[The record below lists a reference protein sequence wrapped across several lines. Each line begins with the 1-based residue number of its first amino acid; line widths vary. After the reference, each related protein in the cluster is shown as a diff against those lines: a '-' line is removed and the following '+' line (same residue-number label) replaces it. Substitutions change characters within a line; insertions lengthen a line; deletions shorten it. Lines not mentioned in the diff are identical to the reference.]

1 MTSTLNTPSAASA
14 ILASDLVAL
23 RRELHQDPELGLTLP
38 KTQAKVL
45 EALHGL
51 DLEIT
56 KGTAATSVV
65 AVLRGTAASPE
76 HARRAAVLLR
86 GDMDALPI
94 TERTGLPYASRN
106 GAMHA
111 CGHDMHT
118 AGLVG
123 AARILAASRDEL
135 PGDVIFMFQPGEE
148 GHNGAQIMI
157 DEGVLDSAGNRPI
170 GAYGVH
176 MASDAPAGLFM
187 TRPGSYMAAFNEL
200 DVTVEGRGGHGSR
213 PYQTL
218 DPIQVA
224 AEILGSLQTF
234 ITRRFNVFDPV
245 VLTIGEFHAG
255 SAPNVIPDTATFR
268 AGIRCFSPDVEIRL
282 EKELPALVRG
292 IAQAHQLTAHV
303 DFQRK
308 LPPTINNPE
317 HAGFWASTAKNLY
330 GEDRFETMLY
340 PKAGS
345 EDFSRI
351 LMEVPGS
358 FGHLG
363 AGSPDIDPADWSPIH
378 SAKAVFDDTILA
390 DQANFLATL
399 AKHRLEL
406 NPSAP
411 LS

>member
-1 MTSTLNTPSAASA
+1 MTSILSTPAVPGTLT
-14 ILASDLVAL
+14 SDLVAL
-23 RRELHQDPELGLTLP
+23 RRELHQEPELGLHLP
-38 KTQAKVL
+38 RTQAKVL
-45 EALHGL
+45 EALQGL

-56 KGTAATSVV
+56 KGTAATSVA
-65 AVLRGTAASPE
+65 AVLRGKAPSTD
-76 HARRAAVLLR
+76 RAQRPAVLLR

-94 TERTGLPYASRN
+94 TERTGLPYASSN

-123 AARILAASRDEL
+123 AARILTANRSKL

-157 DEGVLDSAGNRPI
+157 DEGVLDAAGNRPV

-176 MASDAPAGLFM
+176 MAPDAPAGLFM

-200 DVTVEGRGGHGSR
+200 DVTIQGRGGHGSR

-245 VLTIGEFHAG
+245 VLTVGEFHAG
-255 SAPNVIPDTATFR
+255 TAPNIIPDSATFR
-268 AGIRCFSPDVEIRL
+268 AGIRCFSPEVETRL
-282 EKELPALVRG
+282 ERELPNLVRG
-292 IAQAHQLTAHV
+292 IAEAHQLTAHV
-303 DFQRK
+303 DYQRK

-317 HAGFWASTAKNLY
+317 HAEFWASTARSLY

-351 LMEVPGS
+351 LMKIPGS

-363 AGSPDIDPADWSPIH
+363 AGSPHIDPADWSPIH
-378 SAKAVFDDTILA
+378 SAKAVFEDSILA
-390 DQANFLATL
+390 DQAHFLAAL
-399 AKHRLEL
+399 AQRRLEL
-406 NPSAP
+406 GASTPAE
-411 LS
+411 